1 MTNFKFV
8 ANLIFCAL
16 ALGGQLAFGAQ
27 IICDTDVS
35 NSSAQLVIKSTND
48 IYSISK
54 IDLPGGFRLAGQYLS
69 NVNKFKLY
77 VYDYSKDRYVL
88 LSAQEFDVNPKS
100 CEQSFGKNLVYGEPY
115 ERELYFQCHQD
126 CK

>member
-1 MTNFKFV
+1 MTTFKFV
-8 ANLIFCAL
+8 ANLVFCTL
-16 ALGGQLAFGAQ
+16 ALSNQLTFGVQ
-27 IICDTDVS
+27 IVCNTDVS
-35 NSSAQLVIKSTND
+35 NTRAQLVIQSTND

-54 IDLPGGFRLAGQYLS
+54 IDLSSGFRLAGQYLP

-77 VYDYSKDRYVL
+77 VYDYSKDRHVL
-88 LSAQEFDVNPKS
+88 LSTQEFDINPKS
-100 CEQSFGKNLVYGEPY
+100 CEQSFGKNRVYGEPY